1 MELDNSQIIRDSSM
15 IRLGLT
21 SGALELQEE
30 LLLSKLAKE
39 CVLKRLL
46 MTKELLTEKDMYAQ
60 DGKMPS
66 VVTTMA

>member
-21 SGALELQEE
+21 SGALELLEE
-30 LLLSKLAKE
+30 LLLSKLARE

-46 MTKELLTEKDMYAQ
+46 MTKELLTDKHMYAQ